1 MESPESL
8 STPSLATV
16 FFDKFE
22 KDELQELLSTKP
34 HDWLFAQNIVD
45 EKVFHESFI
54 MILTQY
60 FMIYLSFFLKL
71 DMVYA
76 FFNESF

>member
-45 EKVFHESFI
+45 DKVSVLCCNNLYSNERVDP
-54 MILTQY
+54 MLALQTQY
-60 FMIYLSFFLKL
+60 CYTLL
-71 DMVYA
+71 
-76 FFNESF
+76 

>member
-45 EKVFHESFI
+45 EKVFHDVLLHEHN
-54 MILTQY
+54 
-60 FMIYLSFFLKL
+60 
-71 DMVYA
+71 V
-76 FFNESF
+76 

>member
-45 EKVFHESFI
+45 EKVMYNYQNYKQSQQR
-54 MILTQY
+54 LG
-60 FMIYLSFFLKL
+60 K
-71 DMVYA
+71 
-76 FFNESF
+76 

>member
-45 EKVFHESFI
+45 EKVEIGSQ
-54 MILTQY
+54 MLASETG
-60 FMIYLSFFLKL
+60 
-71 DMVYA
+71 V
-76 FFNESF
+76 

>member
-45 EKVFHESFI
+45 DKVI
-54 MILTQY
+54 ML
-60 FMIYLSFFLKL
+60 
-71 DMVYA
+71 
-76 FFNESF
+76 